1 MPVRELA
8 RMTAE
13 VLVASPRFLTAP
25 LYRRWHLRWG
35 ATDAEV
41 VSAMP
46 GDEIVPD
53 ASFTATRAITI
64 AAPPE
69 EVWPWIVQIGT
80 GRAGFYSY
88 DLFDNA
94 ARPSA
99 DHILP
104 EFQETQM
111 GDWVPMSSTVNQ
123 TTAFKV
129 KAFQPNQWLLWAKPH
144 STWSWQLTPVDG
156 GRTRL
161 VTRLKEQYPW
171 RSSPGLA
178 LLTLILF
185 EFGDFPMMRRLLV
198 GIRQR
203 AERLNAERV
212 AAVPIQHRH
221 DVRPSANG
229 PTAASDGLL
238 VRVARRPQRHPARW
252 ENGRAPWPR

>member
-1 MPVRELA
+1 MPVRERA

-25 LYRRWHLRWG
+25 LYRHWHLRWG
-35 ATDAEV
+35 ATNAEV
-41 VSAMP
+41 ALAMP
-46 GDEIVPD
+46 GDAMVPD

-69 EVWPWIVQIGT
+69 LVWPWIVQIGT

-99 DHILP
+99 DRILP
-104 EFQETQM
+104 QFQETQL

-123 TTAFKV
+123 TTAFRV

-144 STWSWQLTPVDG
+144 STWAWTLTPVNG
-156 GRTRL
+156 GTRL
-161 VTRLKEQYPW
+161 VTRLKEQYLW

-178 LLTLILF
+178 LLTLILL

-212 AAVPIQHRH
+212 ATAPIHHRH

-238 VRVARRPQRHPARW
+238 VRVARSPQRHPARW
-252 ENGRAPWPR
+252 ENGRALWPR

>member
-1 MPVRELA
+1 MPVRDLA

-25 LYRRWHLRWG
+25 LYRHWHLRWG

-46 GDEIVPD
+46 GDEIVPEP
-53 ASFTATRAITI
+53 SFTATRAITI
-64 AAPPE
+64 AASPE

-80 GRAGFYSY
+80 RRAGFYSY

-99 DHILP
+99 DRILP
-104 EFQETQM
+104 QFQATRV
-111 GDWVPMSSTVNQ
+111 GDWVPMSSTVNE

-129 KAFQPNQWLLWAKPH
+129 KAFELNQWLLWAKPH

-161 VTRLKEQYPW
+161 VTRLKENYEW

-185 EFGDFPMMRRLLV
+185 ELGDFPMMRKLLLGV
-198 GIRQR
+198 KSR
-203 AERLNAERV
+203 AERV
-212 AAVPIQHRH
+212 AATRPGSQADAQAKIQ
-221 DVRPSANG
+221 P
-229 PTAASDGLL
+229 
-238 VRVARRPQRHPARW
+238 
-252 ENGRAPWPR
+252 

>member
-1 MPVRELA
+1 MAVRELA
-8 RMTAE
+8 RMAAE

-64 AAPPE
+64 AALPE
-69 EVWPWIVQIGT
+69 QVWPWIVQIGT

-99 DHILP
+99 DRILP

-111 GDWVPMSSTVNQ
+111 GDWVPMSSKVNQ

-129 KAFQPNQWLLWAKPH
+129 KAFEPHQWLLWAKPH
-144 STWSWQLTPVDG
+144 STWSWQLTSVDG

-161 VTRLKEQYPW
+161 VTRLKENYEW

-178 LLTLILF
+178 LLTLVLF
-185 EFGDFPMMRRLLV
+185 ELGDCPMMRKLLLGV
-198 GIRQR
+198 KSR
-203 AERLNAERV
+203 AERV
-212 AAVPIQHRH
+212 AAT
-221 DVRPSANG
+221 RPGSQADAQTKILQ
-229 PTAASDGLL
+229 P
-238 VRVARRPQRHPARW
+238 
-252 ENGRAPWPR
+252 

>member
-1 MPVRELA
+1 MPVRDLA

-25 LYRRWHLRWG
+25 LYRHWHLRWG

-46 GDEIVPD
+46 GDEIVPEP
-53 ASFTATRAITI
+53 SFIATRAITI

-69 EVWPWIVQIGT
+69 DVWPWIVQIGT
-80 GRAGFYSY
+80 WRAGFYSY

-99 DHILP
+99 DRILP
-104 EFQETQM
+104 QFQATRV
-111 GDWVPMSSTVNQ
+111 GDWVPMSSTVNE

-129 KAFQPNQWLLWAKPH
+129 KAFEPNQWLLWAKPH
-144 STWSWQLTPVDG
+144 STWSWTLTPVDG

-161 VTRLKEQYPW
+161 VTRLKENYDW

-185 EFGDFPMMRRLLV
+185 ELGDFPMMRKLLV
-198 GIRQR
+198 GIRWR
-203 AERLNAERV
+203 AERLAAERV
-212 AAVPIQHRH
+212 ATVPR
-221 DVRPSANG
+221 
-229 PTAASDGLL
+229 
-238 VRVARRPQRHPARW
+238 
-252 ENGRAPWPR
+252 

>member
-8 RMTAE
+8 RCTAD
-13 VLVASPRFLTAP
+13 VLVALPRFLTAP
-25 LYRRWHLRWG
+25 LYRHWHLRWG

-41 VSAMP
+41 AAAMS
-46 GDEIVPD
+46 GDELVPE

-69 EVWPWIVQIGT
+69 RVWPWIVQIGT

-94 ARPSA
+94 ARPSS
-99 DHILP
+99 DCILP
-104 EFQETQM
+104 ELQDTRV
-111 GDWVPMSSTVNQ
+111 GDWVPMSTTVNE
-123 TTAFKV
+123 TTAFRV

-144 STWSWQLTPVDG
+144 STWSWTLTPLDD

-161 VTRLKEQYPW
+161 VTRLKERYPW

-185 EFGDFPMMRRLLV
+185 EFSDFPMMRRLLL

-203 AERLNAERV
+203 AERLAGQR
-212 AAVPIQHRH
+212 
-221 DVRPSANG
+221 
-229 PTAASDGLL
+229 TAAAST
-238 VRVARRPQRHPARW
+238 
-252 ENGRAPWPR
+252 

>member
-1 MPVRELA
+1 MPVRDLA

-25 LYRRWHLRWG
+25 LYRHWHLRWG

-46 GDEIVPD
+46 GDEIVPEP
-53 ASFTATRAITI
+53 SFTATRAITI

-69 EVWPWIVQIGT
+69 DVWPWIVQIGT
-80 GRAGFYSY
+80 RRAGFYSY

-99 DHILP
+99 DRILP
-104 EFQETQM
+104 QFQATRV
-111 GDWVPMSSTVNQ
+111 GDWVPMSSTVNE

-129 KAFQPNQWLLWAKPH
+129 KAFEPNQWLLWAKPH
-144 STWSWQLTPVDG
+144 STWSWTLTPVDG

-161 VTRLKEQYPW
+161 VTRLKENYDW

-185 EFGDFPMMRRLLV
+185 ELGDFPMMRKLLV
-198 GIRQR
+198 GIRRR
-203 AERLNAERV
+203 AERLAAERV
-212 AAVPIQHRH
+212 ATVPR
-221 DVRPSANG
+221 
-229 PTAASDGLL
+229 
-238 VRVARRPQRHPARW
+238 
-252 ENGRAPWPR
+252 

>member
-25 LYRRWHLRWG
+25 LYRHWHLRWG
-35 ATDAEV
+35 ATNAEV
-41 VSAMP
+41 ALAMP

-69 EVWPWIVQIGT
+69 LVWPWIVQIGT

-99 DHILP
+99 DRILP
-104 EFQETQM
+104 QFQETQL

-123 TTAFKV
+123 TTAFRV

-144 STWSWQLTPVDG
+144 STWAWTLTPVNG
-156 GRTRL
+156 GTRL
-161 VTRLKEQYPW
+161 VTRLKEQYLW

-212 AAVPIQHRH
+212 AAAPIHHRH
-221 DVRPSANG
+221 DVPPSANG

-238 VRVARRPQRHPARW
+238 VRVARSPQRQPARG

>member
-25 LYRRWHLRWG
+25 LYRHWHLRWG

-69 EVWPWIVQIGT
+69 QVWPWIVQIGT

-99 DHILP
+99 DRILP
-104 EFQETQM
+104 EFQATRI
-111 GDWVPMSSTVNQ
+111 GDWVPMSSKVNQ

-144 STWSWQLTPVDG
+144 STWSWTAHPGQRRHPPGHAAEGATID
-156 GRTRL
+156 
-161 VTRLKEQYPW
+161 W

-178 LLTLILF
+178 LLTL
-185 EFGDFPMMRRLLV
+185 M
-198 GIRQR
+198 
-203 AERLNAERV
+203 
-212 AAVPIQHRH
+212 
-221 DVRPSANG
+221 
-229 PTAASDGLL
+229 L
-238 VRVARRPQRHPARW
+238 VRVRRLPDDAQASGRYQTA
-252 ENGRAPWPR
+252 GRATQPRTPGCRTDSPPS

>member
-1 MPVRELA
+1 MAVRELA
-8 RMTAE
+8 RMAAE

-64 AAPPE
+64 AALPE
-69 EVWPWIVQIGT
+69 QVWPWIVQIGT

-88 DLFDNA
+88 DLLDNA

-99 DHILP
+99 DHIQP
-104 EFQETQM
+104 RIQHIRV
-111 GDWVPMSSTVNQ
+111 GDWVPMSSKVNQ

-129 KAFQPNQWLLWAKPH
+129 KAFELNQWLLWAKPH

-161 VTRLKEQYPW
+161 VTRLKENYEW
-171 RSSPGLA
+171 RSPELA
-178 LLTLILF
+178 LLTLVLF
-185 EFGDFPMMRRLLV
+185 ELGDFPMMRKLLV
-198 GIRQR
+198 GIRRR
-203 AERLNAERV
+203 ADQL
-212 AAVPIQHRH
+212 AAQHMTKME
-221 DVRPSANG
+221 A
-229 PTAASDGLL
+229 
-238 VRVARRPQRHPARW
+238 
-252 ENGRAPWPR
+252 

>member
-1 MPVRELA
+1 V
-8 RMTAE
+8 TAE

-25 LYRRWHLRWG
+25 LYRHWHLRWG

-64 AAPPE
+64 AALPE

-99 DHILP
+99 DRILP

-129 KAFQPNQWLLWAKPH
+129 RK
-144 STWSWQLTPVDG
+144 
-156 GRTRL
+156 
-161 VTRLKEQYPW
+161 
-171 RSSPGLA
+171 
-178 LLTLILF
+178 
-185 EFGDFPMMRRLLV
+185 LLV
-198 GIRQR
+198 GIRHR
-203 AERLNAERV
+203 AERLNAEFVV
-212 AAVPIQHRH
+212 AAPIHHRH

-229 PTAASDGLL
+229 PTAASDGCWFGSPGGRSATPRDGRTGGHRGRGEDL
-238 VRVARRPQRHPARW
+238 HPAR
-252 ENGRAPWPR
+252 GDADLCR